1 MSKFSLSR
9 IFGRTSK
16 AGDSPAPGLVD
27 SARAGGP
34 STGAGVKA
42 PEDGIHVSPQ
52 GVLHLQGDHATLA
65 LHGGARHQVMM
76 QNAGAGITVSLI
88 SSPHPGAPELRYAK
102 EFALVQASAAQAMFS
117 STVAAWHRTLWIAP
131 EVAGSSGRPQDAAGS
146 KRSTFALI
154 TAGALVAVAFM
165 VGMGMLLNSPSAA
178 PAAAGLAGA
187 ASPAAGATAPIVAVQ
202 PPSAQTL
209 QGQGPEATLA
219 EAQTRLQQARLPQ
232 AELSRVNASAHRIQ
246 VREGS
251 AVLAAFSDPN
261 CPACQELER
270 EAATLKAGQG
280 FAVIPVGFQP
290 GSRVLAARVLCA
302 KDPVRVWADAMR
314 GIPPAEQ
321 ACEAGLRK
329 VDENN
334 NLFAS
339 IGASATP
346 TLLAANGQMAQG
358 AASGAQLQQFAATYA
373 K

>member
-34 STGAGVKA
+34 SAGAGLKA

-102 EFALVQASAAQAMFS
+102 EFALVQASAAQTMFS

-165 VGMGMLLNSPSAA
+165 IGMGMLLNAPSAA
-178 PAAAGLAGA
+178 PTAPSLAGQ
-187 ASPAAGATAPIVAVQ
+187 SPAAGAAAVPQTATL
-202 PPSAQTL
+202 PSQS
-209 QGQGPEATLA
+209 PEAALA
-219 EAQTRLQQARLPQ
+219 QAQSRLQQARLPQ

-251 AVLAAFSDPN
+251 AVLMAFSDPN

-302 KDPVRVWADAMR
+302 KDPARAWADTMR
-314 GIPPAEQ
+314 GIAPTEQ

-358 AASGAQLQQFAATYA
+358 AASGTELQQFASAYA